1 MFGLRAGTHLSR
13 GILLRAR
20 LGAGGTRWTRSYSAS
35 AFRAQQQQPLP
46 STTPKEGGVQSHIT
60 DSSGR
65 GVAFEDVAGSVVVRP
80 GFASSIKIE
89 LHRGPAIF
97 DSIFLRDSC
106 KCPLC
111 VDPSSSQKS
120 FQTAD
125 IPANIEGSCQVTDT
139 LEEANLAVVKW
150 RNDIPG
156 FPEGH
161 QTALSLE
168 FLERTLRDESRHQAR
183 EYDPPTRVLWDKK
196 TMHRDNVY
204 VDYNRYLDSDEVLY
218 QTLQTLH
225 THGLVFIS
233 NVPDT
238 IDTDSSL
245 SVTTIAER
253 IGSMRDTFYGRTWD
267 VKSVPNA
274 KNVAYTHQY
283 LGLHMD
289 LCYMDN
295 TPHLQFLHCM
305 RARSPGGESLFADSI
320 HAAEMV
326 RQRAPELFDALRT
339 FGVTYHYFNAGQAYR
354 QVRPTVELENQDD
367 ATSPIKLLNWSPPFQ
382 GPFAHDIGT
391 RDGGKA
397 LRRYHAAA
405 QMLDSIISAPENL
418 FELRMEEGVC
428 VIFDNRRVLHAR
440 RAFDASKGE
449 RWLKGAYMDRDVYAS
464 KLAVLGMTF
473 EQRQ

>member
-1 MFGLRAGTHLSR
+1 MLSSRASTRLSR

-20 LGAGGTRWTRSYSAS
+20 LVVGGTTRRRTYSAS
-35 AFRAQQQQPLP
+35 AFRPQQQQLPL
-46 STTPKEGGVQSHIT
+46 TQQKESVPSHIT
-60 DSSGR
+60 DSL
-65 GVAFEDVAGSVVVRP
+65 VTFKDVGESTTARP
-80 GFASSIKIE
+80 GFTSRIDIE
-89 LHRGPAIF
+89 LNKGPATF

-106 KCPLC
+106 KCPSC
-111 VDPSSSQKS
+111 VDPSTSQKT

-125 IPANIEGSCQVTDT
+125 IPVNIEGSCQVTDT
-139 LEEANLAVVKW
+139 LEEANLAVINWK
-150 RNDIPG
+150 NDIPG

-161 QTALSLE
+161 QTALSVD
-168 FLERTLRDESRHQAR
+168 FLERALQDESTHRAK
-183 EYDPPTRVLWDKK
+183 EYAPPARVLWDKK
-196 TMHRDNVY
+196 IMHRDNVY
-204 VDYNRYLDSDEVLY
+204 FDYNHYLGSDETLY
-218 QTLQTLH
+218 RTLQMLH
-225 THGLVFIS
+225 THGLVFIC

-238 IDTDSSL
+238 LDTDSSR
-245 SVTTIAER
+245 SITTIAER
-253 IGSMRDTFYGRTWD
+253 IGTMRDTFYGRTWD
-267 VKSVPNA
+267 VRSVPNA

-305 RARSPGGESLFADSI
+305 RARSPGGESLFSDSI
-320 HAAEMV
+320 YAAETI
-326 RQRAPELFDALRT
+326 RHREPELFEALRT
-339 FGVTYHYFNAGQAYR
+339 FGVTYHYFNAGQAYQ

-367 ATSPIKLLNWSPPFQ
+367 ATSPIKLVNWSPPFQ

-391 RDGGKA
+391 REGGKE

-405 QMLDSIISAPENL
+405 QMMDSIIGAPENL

-464 KLAVLGMTF
+464 KLAVLGMTLAKL
-473 EQRQ
+473 